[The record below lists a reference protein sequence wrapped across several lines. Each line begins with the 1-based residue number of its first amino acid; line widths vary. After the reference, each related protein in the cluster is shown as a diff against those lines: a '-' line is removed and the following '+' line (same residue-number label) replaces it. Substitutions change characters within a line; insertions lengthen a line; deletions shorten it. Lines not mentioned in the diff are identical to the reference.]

1 MTRLSIR
8 ASSMRV
14 SPIRNL
20 VRPKNKDIQVYA
32 LNIGQPDLPS
42 PPEFIAAVKSL
53 DYTTLAYDSARGNQH
68 LLESWSLHLNK
79 LYNIECSDQNLVI
92 TQGSSEALQFALNI
106 CCDVGDEVIVFTPT
120 YANYTGFATMAGVKL
135 VTTPCQF
142 SDNFHISTQ
151 IPVTDRTRAILLCSP
166 NNPTGTTYTTQ
177 ELQHILKLCEQ
188 HNLFLIVDE
197 VYREFVYD
205 GIVAQT
211 IFQIA
216 PKNPRIIVVDS
227 LSKRYSL
234 CGARVGCLLSWNSEV
249 ITAAINF
256 ASTRVS
262 ACTIEQKAAAIMLD
276 TIATDY
282 LPNAIKTYQL
292 RRNLLHKAITQI
304 PGVSA
309 QMPEGGFYIF
319 AQLPVTNAQDFA
331 RFMLQDFQLNGKTLF
346 ISPATGFYIQNVDA
360 TTSFVRIAFVLDS
373 LALEESSKILESA
386 LLEYKKI
393 APS

>member
-1 MTRLSIR
+1 
-8 ASSMRV
+8 
-14 SPIRNL
+14 
-20 VRPKNKDIQVYA
+20 
-32 LNIGQPDLPS
+32 
-42 PPEFIAAVKSL
+42 
-53 DYTTLAYDSARGNQH
+53 
-68 LLESWSLHLNK
+68 
-79 LYNIECSDQNLVI
+79 
-92 TQGSSEALQFALNI
+92 
-106 CCDVGDEVIVFTPT
+106 
-120 YANYTGFATMAGVKL
+120 
-135 VTTPCQF
+135 
-142 SDNFHISTQ
+142 
-151 IPVTDRTRAILLCSP
+151 
-166 NNPTGTTYTTQ
+166 
-177 ELQHILKLCEQ
+177 
-188 HNLFLIVDE
+188 
-197 VYREFVYD
+197 
-205 GIVAQT
+205 
-211 IFQIA
+211 
-216 PKNPRIIVVDS
+216 
-227 LSKRYSL
+227 L

-360 TTSFVRIAFVLDS
+360 TTPFVRIAFVLDS